1 MKLAPINVNI
11 GKKLP
16 ETLIYKAPK
25 SDSFVLF
32 TTTKKPKVVGRM
44 KMFPF
49 SVKCSKGMY
58 ISSIETYPK
67 RKGYGTDLV
76 SFAKVYSKQQ
86 GFNGNLST
94 DAGLTFSDMKNP
106 SHLFFRKQGFVCDD
120 SRLLKK
126 MDSFIEQNK
135 QLDPLEVK
143 TTTMYYFG

>member
-11 GKKLP
+11 RKNLP
-16 ETLIYKAPK
+16 KTLIYKAPK

-32 TTTKKPKVVGRM
+32 TTKKPKVVGRM

-49 SVKCSKGMY
+49 SVKSSEGMY

-67 RKGYGTDLV
+67 RQGFGTDLIN
-76 SFAKVYSKQQ
+76 FAKNYSKQQ
-86 GFNGNLST
+86 GYKGNLSA
-94 DAGLTFSDMKNP
+94 DAGLTFQDMKNP
-106 SHLFFRKQGFVCDD
+106 SHLFFRKQGFICDD
-120 SRLLKK
+120 NRLLKK